1 MRNCR
6 DLFHAFFNTMLSH
19 IHQLIE
25 SLPHPH
31 TVVADSTMLVRGN
44 KAAECA
50 WKRNQIKLPH

>member
-1 MRNCR
+1 
-6 DLFHAFFNTMLSH
+6 MLSH

-25 SLPHPH
+25 SLPHPY

-50 WKRNQIKLPH
+50 WKRNQVKLPH